1 MPANSE
7 NHNSNK
13 KNHRIIKSYKPISSK
28 KYVESIFKS
37 LVSKANYQ
45 KHTSN
50 QNKEQKA
57 LWGTAEFI
65 EEDGETSSSIQGGF
79 YRLSS
84 ELNDSPNNHGIVGQ
98 LQLDILNAELDCS
111 ITEGGGKV
119 SFGLNGLSVSG
130 NIGFQFKTNERN
142 VKISLGGSAGAQIG
156 GEVQV
161 DASKGVFVFDVS
173 VIFGGRIEL
182 NWGKV
187 R

>member
-1 MPANSE
+1 M
-7 NHNSNK
+7 
-13 KNHRIIKSYKPISSK
+13 
-28 KYVESIFKS
+28 
-37 LVSKANYQ
+37 
-45 KHTSN
+45 
-50 QNKEQKA
+50 
-57 LWGTAEFI
+57 
-65 EEDGETSSSIQGGF
+65 
-79 YRLSS
+79 
-84 ELNDSPNNHGIVGQ
+84 
-98 LQLDILNAELDCS
+98 DILNAELDCS
-111 ITEGGGKV
+111 LTEGGGKV

-161 DASKGVFVFDVS
+161 DTSKGVFVFDVS